1 MTTHL
6 EIQDNFLPVEYF
18 EFLHN
23 ELVNHYFPWYST
35 KIVNDTQENRLNNLQ
50 FVHIFYH
57 EHSPISGMVPILQG
71 CLEKIKP
78 ISVYKVKANLM
89 PCQNKIVE
97 HGMHIDVEDEQD
109 PQLPFTLP
117 PITTSIL
124 YMNTNDGYTKFE
136 DGTIVKS
143 VQNRFVTFPNYLKHT
158 GTTTSDSEY
167 RMVINFNY
175 V

>member
-6 EIQDNFLPVEYF
+6 EIQDNFLPIEYF
-18 EFLHN
+18 EFLHS

-35 KIVNDTQENRLNNLQ
+35 KIVNDTQENKLNNLQ

-57 EHSPISGMVPILQG
+57 EHSPISRMVPILQG

-97 HGMHIDVEDEQD
+97 HGMHIDVEDEED

-117 PITTSIL
+117 PTTTSIL
-124 YMNTNDGYTKFE
+124 YMNTNDGYTTVSYTHLTLP
-136 DGTIVKS
+136 TIGCV
-143 VQNRFVTFPNYLKHT
+143 
-158 GTTTSDSEY
+158 
-167 RMVINFNY
+167 
-175 V
+175 